1 MALLTA
7 HGKCTFQPFGRYR
20 PPSDVPWWSCAHCSD
35 LSHNQIKK
43 DSEYLLWP
51 SGWGTSS
58 IDKFEKSYR
67 IFGQVYEIDQEI
79 HGPRQKIRNRFF
91 FSITMLKPLSL
102 FHALLFLWFSG
113 WVVGWCS
120 PLEPGVTVASPL
132 SSVPTIHHS
141 SVILVLSTFFIDNPT
156 MMSPKWEKRREIT
169 ISCCQ
174 KSEGPSTNMN
184 VKMCSLGA
192 AFIFPFEFKDSQTL
206 YPLKD
211 KQIV

>member
-58 IDKFEKSYR
+58 IDKCEKSYR

-79 HGPRQKIRNRFF
+79 HGPRQKIRHRFF

-141 SVILVLSTFFIDNPT
+141 SWSWFYPLSSSIIQQWCLHNGRKEGRSQSAAAK
-156 MMSPKWEKRREIT
+156 SPKARPLTWMSKCAALGQL
-169 ISCCQ
+169 SYFLL
-174 KSEGPSTNMN
+174 
-184 VKMCSLGA
+184 SLKTPKLS
-192 AFIFPFEFKDSQTL
+192 IHWRINK
-206 YPLKD
+206 
-211 KQIV
+211 